1 MTTEERTMTEERLD
15 DIAAQLASQAAK
27 LDDIAARLF
36 KLEALIGDEDVTAGL
51 EAMSFTRRMNRYEAE
66 EIAKRKDEPLPAE
79 DGTAP
84 IDAKTPGDATP
95 EEGTPTRIGGRE
107 PWVRE
112 LLGEVAEEADTKRDG
127 VRPIVVRLTGDRA
140 IDAAALKAANAK
152 RAEVEIAT
160 GRAPNLITFDPLE
173 GW

>member
-1 MTTEERTMTEERLD
+1 MSTARR
-15 DIAAQLASQAAK
+15 IA
-27 LDDIAARLF
+27 
-36 KLEALIGDEDVTAGL
+36 KLEALLGDRHVIAAL
-51 EAMSFTRRMNRYEAE
+51 EGMRREGYARELWNST
-66 EIAKRKDEPLPAE
+66 PTPAE

-127 VRPIVVRLTGDRA
+127 VPPIVVRLTGDA
-140 IDAAALKAANAK
+140 AKDAAALEAANTK

-160 GRAPNLITFDPLE
+160 GRAPGLIVFDP
-173 GW
+173 